1 MAELEEPTRR
11 LVLVGAGHAHL
22 FVLEQLTLGHLPQA
36 EVTLLSPY
44 AGHLYSGMLGGLISG
59 RYGPED
65 AYLDLPSLAAKA
77 GARFVLGSAVRVD
90 TTNRQI
96 CVDGG
101 RELPYGIASFAIG
114 SEMGPAKAHAG
125 DTVVAVK
132 PIDEASRIAGALD
145 SLPQAQPTVVVV
157 GGGAGG
163 VEIALNIKARLQA
176 LGRTDAHVVLVDR
189 QPRLVANRSEA
200 CAREVARVLGQNQI
214 RVVLSRQVEEV
225 GPRTVRL
232 SGGTDL
238 PYDTLVWVTGASA
251 PEIFRASGLETDHA
265 GFLLVDSTL
274 RSVTDSAI
282 FAAGDAA
289 TLRPFPAT
297 PRSGVYAVRQGPIL
311 ARNLGLALRG
321 GVSERFQHYRPQ
333 PRSLVLIN
341 TGDGRAILSY
351 GSIALTGRWIMRLK
365 DRIDRD
371 FMRRFHRLAAS

>member
-1 MAELEEPTRR
+1 MA
-11 LVLVGAGHAHL
+11 
-22 FVLEQLTLGHLPQA
+22 
-36 EVTLLSPY
+36 Y
-44 AGHLYSGMLGGLISG
+44 
-59 RYGPED
+59 
-65 AYLDLPSLAAKA
+65 
-77 GARFVLGSAVRVD
+77 
-90 TTNRQI
+90 
-96 CVDGG
+96 
-101 RELPYGIASFAIG
+101 
-114 SEMGPAKAHAG
+114 AG
-125 DTVVAVK
+125 DTVVSVK
-132 PIDEASRIAGALD
+132 PIDGAGRIAGVLD

-176 LGRTDAHVVLVDR
+176 LGRTGAQVALVDR

-214 RVVLSRQVEEV
+214 RVVLGRQVEEI
-225 GPRTVRL
+225 GARTVRL

-238 PYDTLVWVTGASA
+238 PYDTLVWATGASA

-282 FAAGDAA
+282 FAAGDAV

-297 PRSGVYAVRQGPIL
+297 PKSGVYAVRQGPIL

-321 GVSERFQHYRPQ
+321 GASERFQHYRPQ